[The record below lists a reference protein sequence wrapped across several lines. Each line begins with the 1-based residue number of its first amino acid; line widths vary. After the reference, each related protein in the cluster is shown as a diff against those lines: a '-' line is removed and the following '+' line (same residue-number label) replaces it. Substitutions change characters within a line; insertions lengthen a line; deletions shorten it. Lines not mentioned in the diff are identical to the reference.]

1 MTERMESTVRGR
13 HGTKREG
20 RKNGGDLTKS
30 QISFILRCETPSE
43 QGKVSLGVAEGKN
56 KFQEYKSRAMGA
68 LSTERST
75 PKFASKKKL
84 DRGSHR
90 GKLVVADGY
99 RKRNRHGNDS
109 RAGACRV
116 ELGSIIESRSLET
129 T

>member
-13 HGTKREG
+13 HGMKREG

-43 QGKVSLGVAEGKN
+43 QGKIPLGVAEGKN
-56 KFQEYKSRAMGA
+56 KLQKYKSRAMGT

-84 DRGSHR
+84 DRGTQR
-90 GKLVVADGY
+90 
-99 RKRNRHGNDS
+99 
-109 RAGACRV
+109 
-116 ELGSIIESRSLET
+116 ES
-129 T
+129 